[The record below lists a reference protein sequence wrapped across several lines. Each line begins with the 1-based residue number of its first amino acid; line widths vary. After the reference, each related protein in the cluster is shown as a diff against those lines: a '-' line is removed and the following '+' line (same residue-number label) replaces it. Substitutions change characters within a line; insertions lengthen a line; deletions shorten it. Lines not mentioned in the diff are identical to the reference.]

1 MRRSATSIFAI
12 IITVCGILAAIGISS
27 CADKQQQAS
36 CRSVNP
42 LADSL
47 LRRGQELYE
56 KDEYMES
63 LTILKK
69 AHEIFT
75 EEKDSIHIS
84 LTDRTISECY
94 WRMGE
99 LENSIVTILEA
110 LRIDSLMG
118 NEEHLSSDYHD
129 LAIFYINKK
138 NVDNYYKRLAKE
150 YIDKAVAL
158 ERKLNRHEKLTIRY
172 GIACE
177 IYTHLGLL
185 DEALAFGH
193 LGYEEAKLIHDTAS
207 MYTRNSQIAM
217 VLMESNHFEE
227 AEARLKESIRYW
239 ERKGTYGS
247 LNVIDYIDLG
257 NLYEESGRDDDAIMA
272 YNQAKVL
279 AQQLKMYAKVNGVS
293 NRLSR
298 LYHKKKRYEK
308 AIQEINDARAAR
320 NNIKKG
326 EDKIIASLYENKVE
340 QENQESVISE
350 QKNKITVRNTLLT
363 IVVVLVGLMM
373 IALAVLYHKKRW
385 PFSVREREVKEIVVV
400 EKAIQEPP
408 TEENKETFKHQL
420 DKVIISHLDD
430 PNLSSVLLAEKL
442 SMSQRHLNRKLK
454 ETTGKDT
461 ANYIR
466 EMRIEEAKRLLEH
479 THDSISEIYMKCG
492 FDNPSY
498 FSRVFKQIVG
508 VSPTEYRK
516 LKP

>member
-12 IITVCGILAAIGISS
+12 IITVCGILAAIGITS

-47 LRRGQELYE
+47 LRRGQDLYE
-56 KDEYMES
+56 KDEFMES
-63 LTILKK
+63 LTVLKK

-99 LENSIVTILEA
+99 FDNSIVTILEA

-118 NEEHLSSDYHD
+118 NEEHLSSDYHN
-129 LAIFYINKK
+129 LSTFYLNKRD
-138 NVDNYYKRLAKE
+138 VDNRYKRLAKD
-150 YIDKAVAL
+150 YIDKAIAL

-185 DEALAFGH
+185 DEALEFGH
-193 LGYEEAKLIHDTAS
+193 LGYEEAKLIHDTAN
-207 MYTRNSQIAM
+207 MYIRNSQIAM
-217 VLMESNHFEE
+217 VLINTNDFTE

-239 ERKGTYGS
+239 DQQGTHES
-247 LNVIDYIDLG
+247 LNALDYLQLG
-257 NLYEESGRDDDAIMA
+257 QLYEKEGRDDDAIWA
-272 YNQAKVL
+272 YNQAKDL
-279 AQQLKMYAKVNGVS
+279 SKRLKMYAKVERAS
-293 NRLSR
+293 NRLSH
-298 LYHKKKRYEK
+298 LYHKKKRYEE
-308 AIQEINDARAAR
+308 AIQEINDAKAAG

-326 EDKIIASLYENKVE
+326 EDKNIASLYENKVE
-340 QENQESVISE
+340 QESQESVISE

-363 IVVVLVGLMM
+363 IVVALIVLMM
-373 IALAVLYHKKRW
+373 IALAVLYHKQRW

-408 TEENKETFKHQL
+408 TEGKEETFKHQL

-430 PNLSSVLLAEKL
+430 PNLSSVLLAEEL